1 MEEEKIEELVDN
13 VNKNNRKKINRQE
26 LSKKHYNVIII
37 LLLIITCIS
46 IGYSYLSSSLKI
58 NGSAG
63 VPKMSWDIHFSGLE
77 ENSNNNV
84 LASPAPNI
92 INNSKINFVVVLEKP
107 GDKYGFKVDIVNDG
121 TIDAMIN
128 SVAIY
133 GLSKE
138 QSKYID
144 YTVTYMNG
152 SEIQEKD
159 LLKAGQSKTIYLNIN
174 YIDFVSN
181 ISNTS
186 DLNVNLVFDVNYVQ
200 ADNSAIN
207 RD

>member
-92 INNSKINFVVVLEKP
+92 INNSKINFGVVLEKP